1 MKDLSKRLFKK
12 FTPFLS
18 WIWELKDTNVLKAD
32 IIAWITV
39 ALILIPQSMAY
50 AQLAW
55 LPAYIWLY
63 ASFLPVMIAAFFG
76 SSRQLA
82 TWPVAIVSLMT
93 ARALEPYATI
103 DPEWF
108 FIYAALLALIVWI
121 FQLSLWLLKLWII
134 VDFLSHPVVIWFT
147 NAWALI
153 IASSQLNKIF
163 WVKAWEWEHQYEIVW
178 WTIQNAIS
186 WVNITTLSIALWSI
200 AMLFILKKISKK
212 LPWVLIT
219 VAFFTIISYY
229 IWYEN
234 IAWVKSIIWSIP
246 EWLPNFSIPTLD
258 LEIISA
264 LISTA
269 IVISL
274 VWFMEAISIAKWMAS
289 SSKQNLSAN
298 QELIWQ
304 WLSNISASLTW
315 GYPVSWSFSRSA
327 VNFSSWAKTWFSSVV
342 TWIIVA
348 LTLLFL
354 TPLLYHLPQ
363 ATLAAVIIMAVI
375 NLIKIEPIIH
385 AFKIQKHDWVVSVIT
400 FFATLYFAP
409 KLEEWIIV
417 WVILSLWLFL
427 YRSMKPNFVELS
439 IWKKWSLVDASL
451 VNVKTSRDVWV
462 YAFEWPLYFAN
473 AWYFEWKMLNF
484 ISSKKDLKVI
494 ILDFDAVQEV
504 DATWYEALENIID
517 KVEKT
522 WISILISRIRP
533 SVYQKLKRSWF
544 FEHYSKEKVFHIR
557 HEAIDYAVKNIDKN
571 LDVEPLYK
579 YMPLD
584 IDK

>member
-234 IAWVKSIIWSIP
+234 IAWVKNIIWSIP
-246 EWLPNFSIPTLD
+246 EWLPKFSIPTLD

>member
-1 MKDLSKRLFKK
+1 MKNLAKKLLNK

-18 WIWELKDTNVLKAD
+18 WIWELKDKNILKAD

-39 ALILIPQSMAY
+39 ALVLIPQSMAY

-63 ASFLPVMIAAFFG
+63 ASFLPVMIASFFG

-93 ARALEPYATI
+93 AAALEPYATK

-108 FIYAALLALIVWI
+108 FVYAALLALLVWI
-121 FQLSLWLLKLWII
+121 FQLSLWLLKLWVI
-134 VDFLSHPVVIWFT
+134 VDFLSHPVVVWFT

-163 WVKAWEWEHQYEIVW
+163 WVASWVWVHQYEIVY

-186 WVNITTLSIALWSI
+186 NTNLTTLALAIWSI
-200 AMLFILKKISKK
+200 FTLIILKKINKK
-212 LPWVLIT
+212 IPWVLVT
-219 VAFFTIISYY
+219 VMIFTIISWY

-234 IAWVKSIIWSIP
+234 IAWNKSIIWKIP
-246 EWLPNFSIPTLD
+246 EWLPSFWIPTLNLD
-258 LEIISA
+258 IIFS
-264 LISTA
+264 LFSTA
-269 IVISL
+269 VVISL

-289 SSKQNLSAN
+289 QSKQSLSAN

-304 WLSNISASLTW
+304 WLSNIVSWLFHW
-315 GYPVSWSFSRSA
+315 YPVSWSFSRSA
-327 VNFSSWAKTWFSSVV
+327 VNFSSGAKTWFSAVV

-363 ATLAAVIIMAVI
+363 ATLAWVIIMAVI
-375 NLIKIEPIIH
+375 NLIKIDPIIH
-385 AFKIQKHDWVVSVIT
+385 AFKIQKHDWVASIIT

-409 KLEEWIIV
+409 NLEEWILV
-417 WVILSLWLFL
+417 WVILSLALFL
-427 YRSMKPNFVELS
+427 YRSMKPNFVELAF
-439 IWKKWSLVDASL
+439 WKKWSLVDAKL
-451 VNVKTSRDVWV
+451 INAKTSCDIWM

-484 ISSKKDLKVI
+484 IAWKKDLKVV
-494 ILDFDAVQEV
+494 ILDFDAVAEV
-504 DATWYEALENIID
+504 DATWVEALENIID

-522 WISILISRIRP
+522 WITILLARIRP
-533 SVYQKLKRSWF
+533 SIYQKLKKWLF
-544 FEHYSKEKVFHIR
+544 FDHYSKEKVFHIR
-557 HEAIDYAVKNIDKN
+557 HEAIDYATKNIDKN
-571 LDVEPLYK
+571 LDVEPLNK
-579 YMPLD
+579 YIPLS
-584 IDK
+584 